1 MLSLTVIV
9 SALWKIGLGNN
20 EAWAAVAAALA
31 VLTSVISSWA
41 AQRTVELQEDSQK
54 PYPIDVSSRYLLLQ
68 LRVINFGGSA
78 AHDKVLEKL
87 ASEVEKLRK
96 RLDES
101 DPPCSP

>member
-1 MLSLTVIV
+1 MKLFARITLVSALLLSLTVIV

-54 PYPIDVSSRYLLLQ
+54 PYHTLLSTYRADIFSFNCELLTSGEAQ
-68 LRVINFGGSA
+68 PMTRF
-78 AHDKVLEKL
+78 
-87 ASEVEKLRK
+87 
-96 RLDES
+96 
-101 DPPCSP
+101 